1 MRSEEPP
8 YQIDRQQ
15 YQQEGDGEVVGHEEG
30 DHHIAE
36 AEEEQCE
43 QRGVPSLQ
51 PHQSPQDAEEE
62 YGSIEAARQD
72 DGCCDIHGPV
82 GARQGDDGLV
92 QQVERVHQE
101 GQQRVAQHVVLHAPL
116 CQHTVGD
123 GVEARH
129 MEIVGERLGIVV
141 ADHGEETVVLA
152 DHHGVEHDEQQDDQ
166 ESYE

>member
-1 MRSEEPP
+1 M
-8 YQIDRQQ
+8 
-15 YQQEGDGEVVGHEEG
+15 VGHEEG

-36 AEEEQCE
+36 AEEEQRQ

-72 DGCCDIHGPV
+72 DGGCDIHGPV

-92 QQVERVHQE
+92 QQVERIHQE
-101 GQQRVAQHVVLHAPL
+101 RQQRVAQHVVLHAPL
-116 CQHTVGD
+116 RQYVVGD

-141 ADHGEETVVLA
+141 ADHVEEAVVLA
-152 DHHGVEHDEQQDDQ
+152 DHHDVEHEDRQDGQ